1 MPYSKSGCVRWCLGY
16 FWLTLNRNSTSGY
29 SLQRGGGSGSGYK
42 HRYGEEYA
50 RQSKGN
56 KMQMQMTDIDWRLPI
71 AEKMEEKE
79 AQKQLQTALHKKFE
93 SLVVASNV
101 LKAVEKFKGLLHHV
115 RFFRINLIIL

>member
-1 MPYSKSGCVRWCLGY
+1 
-16 FWLTLNRNSTSGY
+16 
-29 SLQRGGGSGSGYK
+29 
-42 HRYGEEYA
+42 
-50 RQSKGN
+50 
-56 KMQMQMTDIDWRLPI
+56 MQMQMTDIDWRLPI

-115 RFFRINLIIL
+115 RFFINRITIKINNYYFNNAQ

>member
-1 MPYSKSGCVRWCLGY
+1 
-16 FWLTLNRNSTSGY
+16 
-29 SLQRGGGSGSGYK
+29 
-42 HRYGEEYA
+42 
-50 RQSKGN
+50 
-56 KMQMQMTDIDWRLPI
+56 MQMQMTDIDWRLPI

-115 RFFRINLIIL
+115 RFFYKYNRHPQLIINYYFNNAQ